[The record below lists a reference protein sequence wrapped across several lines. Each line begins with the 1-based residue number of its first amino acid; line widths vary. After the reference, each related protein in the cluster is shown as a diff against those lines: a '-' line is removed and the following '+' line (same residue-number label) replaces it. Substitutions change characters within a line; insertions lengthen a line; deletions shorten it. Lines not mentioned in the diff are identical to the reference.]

1 MMRFPVSFAAVVAV
15 AALSVCAGT
24 RSHAQAA
31 PSQSSSQTPSSVQT
45 STPQASPAYVVVDP
59 LANVH
64 YDNRYDLSLSMAY
77 AHIKAGPNLAQGS
90 NLGGLNLT
98 GSYWFSRHWAIE
110 GTGRGYLGTSGA
122 APNEFLN
129 SKGTPDSIQG
139 PFVAQYIFA
148 GGPEWLGPHNK
159 HGALIAHVLAG
170 GAYGQFQKD
179 LRGQPTSLVGFYYD
193 QIAPALVM
201 GGHFELNRSPQWVF
215 RISPDAILTDYAVNW
230 GAKQR
235 QMDIN
240 TAISVGVEYRFKKK
254 R

>member
-1 MMRFPVSFAAVVAV
+1 MRLRVSFAVSAAV
-15 AALSVCAGT
+15 AALSLCAG
-24 RSHAQAA
+24 SLCLAQAA
-31 PSQSSSQTPSSVQT
+31 PSQSSSQAPSSVQ
-45 STPQASPAYVVVDP
+45 STAPQPSPAYVAIDP
-59 LANVH
+59 LANVR
-64 YDNRYDLSLSMAY
+64 YDNRYDLSLAMAY
-77 AHIKAGPNLAQGS
+77 AHIKAGPNLLQGA
-90 NLGGLNLT
+90 NLGGLNIT
-98 GSYWFSRHWAIE
+98 GSFWLTRHWAIE

-122 APNEFLN
+122 APNTFLDPN
-129 SKGTPDSIQG
+129 GRADSIQG

-193 QIAPALVM
+193 QIAPAVVM
-201 GGHFELNRSPQWVF
+201 GGQFDLNRSAQWVF
-215 RISPDAILTDYAVNW
+215 RVSPDAILTDYAINW
-230 GAKQR
+230 GKKNR
-235 QMDIN
+235 QIDIN

>member
-1 MMRFPVSFAAVVAV
+1 MRFHLSFAVLAAV
-15 AALSVCAGT
+15 AALSLSAGD
-24 RSHAQAA
+24 RALAQAA
-31 PSQSSSQTPSSVQT
+31 APGQSSSQTPTSVQSP
-45 STPQASPAYVVVDP
+45 STQVSPAYIAIDP

-64 YDNRYDLSLSMAY
+64 YDNRYDLSLTMAY
-77 AHIKAGPNLAQGS
+77 AHIKAGPNLQQGS
-90 NLGGLNLT
+90 NLGGLNLS
-98 GSYWFSRHWAIE
+98 GSFWLSRHWALE

-122 APNEFLN
+122 APNTFID
-129 SKGTPDSIQG
+129 SKGQAESIQG

-193 QIAPALVM
+193 QVAPAVVM
-201 GGHFELNRSPQWVF
+201 GGHIDLNRSPQWVF

-230 GAKQR
+230 GKKDHQF
-235 QMDIN
+235 DIN

>member
-1 MMRFPVSFAAVVAV
+1 MRFPVSLAVLAAV
-15 AALSVCAGT
+15 AALCVCGSS
-24 RSHAQAA
+24 RCFAQAA
-31 PSQSSSQTPSSVQT
+31 SSQSSSQSPSSVQNN
-45 STPQASPAYVVVDP
+45 TPQPSPSYIVIDP
-59 LANVH
+59 LANVR
-64 YDNRYDLSLSMAY
+64 YDNRYDLSLGMAY
-77 AHIKAGPNLAQGS
+77 AHIKAGPNLLQGA
-90 NLGGLNLT
+90 NLGGLNLS
-98 GSYWFSRHWAIE
+98 GSYWMSRHWALE
-110 GTGRGYLGTSGA
+110 GTGRGYVGTSGA
-122 APNEFLN
+122 APNTFLN
-129 SKGTPDSIQG
+129 AKGQADSIQG
-139 PFVAQYIFA
+139 PFVAQYVFA

-193 QIAPALVM
+193 QLAPVVVM
-201 GGHFELNRSPQWVF
+201 GGHIDLNRSAQWAF

-230 GAKQR
+230 GRRSR